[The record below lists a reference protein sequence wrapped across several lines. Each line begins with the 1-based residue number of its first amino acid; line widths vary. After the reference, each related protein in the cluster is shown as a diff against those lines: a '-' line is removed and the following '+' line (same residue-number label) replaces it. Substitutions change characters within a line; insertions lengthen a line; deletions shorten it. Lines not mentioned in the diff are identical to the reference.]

1 MVNVQ
6 PNHKE
11 YKIWVNDEG
20 IIKTWNGTEW
30 IEQSGGSGESGGSG
44 SGSGEASTVEYWS
57 MNWDIYNS
65 LESNLKETILTS
77 VILGTSELAKIA
89 INENVEIKN
98 SGTTLYMHMSNGGIP
113 YSIMA
118 ISYNK
123 MVDITADGDRQKSFE
138 ELLLEM
144 EAQVEGITD
153 CFSRITKEQF
163 YNLEA

>member
-1 MVNVQ
+1 MKKNL
-6 PNHKE
+6 NIA
-11 YKIWVNDEG
+11 YLNGAEG
-20 IIKTWNGTEW
+20 MIRRGGAS
-30 IEQSGGSGESGGSG
+30 SGGNGESGGD
-44 SGSGEASTVEYWS
+44 ASTIEYWS

-65 LESNLKETILTS
+65 LESNLKEIILTS
-77 VILGTSELAKIA
+77 TILGTSELAKIA

-98 SGTTLYMHMSNGGIP
+98 SGTILYMHMYTNGGIP

-163 YNLEA
+163 YSLEIPTPFLNNNINH

>member
-1 MVNVQ
+1 MKKNL
-6 PNHKE
+6 NIA
-11 YKIWVNDEG
+11 YLNGAEG
-20 IIKTWNGTEW
+20 MIRRSGASSGG
-30 IEQSGGSGESGGSG
+30 SGGSGESG
-44 SGSGEASTVEYWS
+44 GEASTVEYWS

-77 VILGTSELAKIA
+77 VILASSELAKIA
-89 INENVEIKN
+89 MYENVEIRN
-98 SGTTLYMHMSNGGIP
+98 SGTILYMHMYTDGGIP

-138 ELLLEM
+138 ELLLEI

-163 YNLEA
+163 YSLE